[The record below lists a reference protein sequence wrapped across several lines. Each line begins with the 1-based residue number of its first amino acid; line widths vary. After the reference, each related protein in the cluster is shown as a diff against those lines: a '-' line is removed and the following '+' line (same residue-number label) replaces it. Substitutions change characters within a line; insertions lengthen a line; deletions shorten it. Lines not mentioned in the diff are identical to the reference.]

1 MASRQLPTRET
12 PIGGRPAV
20 KPQGRQRSRSPRTK
34 AKPLPD
40 QALAI
45 EAVTDDLENA
55 LDLGGDANRDEVVAH
70 HIPRL
75 MAKFRDLREPQR
87 AVVRLRAP
95 PPSEARPLA
104 PRLQRGLSISRLPSA
119 VWPAE
124 RRAAFAPATR
134 ARVRFV
140 LASPQVSDAGSVA
153 PAAPAAS
160 LRASSRKQPRRVDIQ
175 LPGVD

>member
-55 LDLGGDANRDEVVAH
+55 LDLDGDANRDEVVAH
-70 HIPRL
+70 HLRRL

-95 PPSEARPLA
+95 PPSEARPLW
-104 PRLQRGLSISRLPSA
+104 LGCL
-119 VWPAE
+119 VWPV
-124 RRAAFAPATR
+124 
-134 ARVRFV
+134 AR
-140 LASPQVSDAGSVA
+140 P
-153 PAAPAAS
+153 
-160 LRASSRKQPRRVDIQ
+160 SSG
-175 LPGVD
+175 L